1 MNQWRND
8 AGVEMKS
15 VEMHGVEM
23 NGVEM
28 NSVEMHEHRI
38 FSRNVDRIKEQE
50 T

>member
-8 AGVEMKS
+8 AVVEMKS

-28 NSVEMHEHRI
+28 NSVEMHEHL
-38 FSRNVDRIKEQE
+38 KEM
-50 T
+50 

>member
-28 NSVEMHEHRI
+28 NSVEMHEHPI
-38 FSRNVDRIKEQE
+38 LYFYVPRNCSI
-50 T
+50 

>member
-8 AGVEMKS
+8 TGVEMKS

-28 NSVEMHEHRI
+28 NSVEMHEHQNCTQLS
-38 FSRNVDRIKEQE
+38 FLL
-50 T
+50 